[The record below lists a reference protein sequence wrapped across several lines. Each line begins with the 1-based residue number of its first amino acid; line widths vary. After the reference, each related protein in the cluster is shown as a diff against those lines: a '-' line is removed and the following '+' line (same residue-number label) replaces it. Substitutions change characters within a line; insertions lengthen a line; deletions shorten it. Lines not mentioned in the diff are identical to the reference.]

1 MLVEAVQIVPLPPLV
16 QTAARACAIL
26 RPMQP
31 LTLLIV
37 GLAASL
43 TTLIGGVFALRLRD
57 KLHLVLGFSAGAIIA
72 VVFFELI
79 PEAIE
84 LGSGFFATST
94 LLTFTALGFF
104 TYMVLDRFILLH
116 THSGGDDCV
125 HSGASLR
132 GLAGASSLS
141 AHSFLDGF
149 AIGLAFQASFAVGA
163 AVAVAVLVHKFS
175 DGINTV
181 SLLLK
186 NGGTKS
192 QALRWL
198 FIAAAAP
205 ALGVLS
211 TLFFVFPENI
221 LPVVLATFAGF
232 FFYIGAADLLPE
244 SHHAHPRLMTTL
256 MTLLG
261 AGVLYIVIAIAG

>member
-1 MLVEAVQIVPLPPLV
+1 MLCSIVPLPPQV

-26 RPMQP
+26 SLMQP
-31 LTLLIV
+31 LALLAI

-43 TTLIGGVFALRLRD
+43 TTLIGGMFALRLRD

-72 VVFFELI
+72 VVFFDLI

-84 LGSGFFATST
+84 LGSSYFATST

-104 TYMVLDRFILLH
+104 MYMVLDRFILLH
-116 THSGGDDCV
+116 THRGGDDCV

-175 DGINTV
+175 DGINTD
-181 SLLLK
+181 
-186 NGGTKS
+186 GTRT

-232 FFYIGAADLLPE
+232 FLYIGAADLLPE

-256 MTLLG
+256 MTLFG
-261 AGVLYIVIAIAG
+261 AGVLYMVIAIAG

>member
-1 MLVEAVQIVPLPPLV
+1 
-16 QTAARACAIL
+16 
-26 RPMQP
+26 MQP
-31 LTLLIV
+31 YVILAV

-43 TTLIGGVFALRLRD
+43 TTLLGGMLALRLRD
-57 KLHLVLGFSAGAIIA
+57 KLHLVLGFSAGAILA

-79 PEAIE
+79 PEAIN
-84 LGSGFFATST
+84 LGGAFFATST
-94 LLTFTALGFF
+94 LLAFTALGFF

-116 THSGGDDCV
+116 THTEGDDCV

-132 GLAGASSLS
+132 GLAGAGSLS

-149 AIGLAFQASFAVGA
+149 AIGLAFQVSLAIGV

-181 SLLLK
+181 SLILK
-186 NGGTKS
+186 NSGTK
-192 QALRWL
+192 QEAFRWL
-198 FIAAAAP
+198 FVASAAP

-211 TLFFVFPENI
+211 TLFFTFPENI
-221 LPVVLATFAGF
+221 LPVVLSTFAGF
-232 FFYIGAADLLPE
+232 FLYIGAADLLPE

-261 AGVLYIVIAIAG
+261 AGVLYVVIQIAP

>member
-1 MLVEAVQIVPLPPLV
+1 MSVTLGFPFSVGTLCWVYMEPLWIMGIALV
-16 QTAARACAIL
+16 
-26 RPMQP
+26 
-31 LTLLIV
+31 
-37 GLAASL
+37 ASL
-43 TTLIGGVFALRLRD
+43 TTLVGGMFALKLKD

-79 PEAIE
+79 PEALT
-84 LGSGFFATST
+84 LGSVYFATGTLITFTAMGFFA
-94 LLTFTALGFF
+94 
-104 TYMVLDRFILLH
+104 YMVLDRFVLLH
-116 THSGGDDCV
+116 MHSEGDHCA
-125 HSGASLR
+125 HAGTSTR

-149 AIGLAFQASFAVGA
+149 AIGLAFQASVAVGA

-181 SLLLK
+181 GLILK
-186 NGGTKS
+186 NGGTRA
-192 QALRWL
+192 QAFNWL
-198 FIAAAAP
+198 IIASLAP
-205 ALGVLS
+205 ALGVVA

-232 FFYIGAADLLPE
+232 FLYIGAADLLPE
-244 SHHAHPRLMTTL
+244 SHHAHPRLMTTI

-261 AGVLYIVIAIAG
+261 AGVLYIVTHIAG